1 MSVEGGARA
10 DDLGNPNSV
19 VGEEIGEGGGGFEGR
34 EGEEGGVG
42 GGFGDGAEEGAG
54 VVVVAG
60 EEIVV

>member
-1 MSVEGGARA
+1 MGVEGGAGA
-10 DDLGNPNSV
+10 DDLGNPNPV
-19 VGEEIGEGGGGFEGR
+19 VGEGIGEGGGGGE

-42 GGFGDGAEEGAG
+42 GGFGEGAEEGAS